1 MSQVYGARRACP
13 EHDLDVEPTQ
23 DRRRADTGAL
33 RPPLPYSRS
42 ASPLSHAERLGA
54 LARLALA
61 LYASLSPELKALS
74 EGYSVCLSIV
84 GDAHPPVMLFVQK
97 VEEHEIPDNLIP
109 KVTP

>member
-1 MSQVYGARRACP
+1 VTVLSFGRMSQVYGARRACP

-61 LYASLSPELKALS
+61 LYASLSP
-74 EGYSVCLSIV
+74 G
-84 GDAHPPVMLFVQK
+84 
-97 VEEHEIPDNLIP
+97 
-109 KVTP
+109 VTRTFIRTLAGSFLGGCPLRLGSMGGLCTHK